1 MASFSR
7 VIDSAGLALPIK
19 RKRKQQNQQEERTD
33 LL

>member
-1 MASFSR
+1 LTSS
-7 VIDSAGLALPIK
+7 IDDTALAFPIK